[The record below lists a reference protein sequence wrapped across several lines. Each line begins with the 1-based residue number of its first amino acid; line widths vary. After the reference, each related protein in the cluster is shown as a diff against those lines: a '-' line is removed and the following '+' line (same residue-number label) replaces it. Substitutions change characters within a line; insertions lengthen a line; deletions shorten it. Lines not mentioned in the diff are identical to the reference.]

1 MMEPNNNCTDCIFCN
16 EKIPFFNLLSDREL
30 ELINDDRYSVRFKS
44 DELILKQGITAT
56 HLITLIEGVAKI
68 YIEGVNNKNLLYQL
82 IGDWQL
88 VEDPG
93 LHTDDKKYHFSVA
106 ALTDV
111 KVCFIN
117 AQNFLKV
124 LQKNNLFA
132 NEVIKHRSQNTV
144 YFFNRVISLTQK
156 QMVGRMADG
165 LLYLSNDFYKSFD
178 FDLNLSRQDLADLTA
193 MSKDSAIRI
202 LKEFERDQIISLK
215 GRKIKII
222 NMGQLKQLSIHG

>member
-1 MMEPNNNCTDCIFCN
+1 METNNNCADCLYCN
-16 EKIPFFNLLSDREL
+16 EKTPFFSLLSEREL

-56 HLITLIEGVAKI
+56 HLIALIEGVAKI

-82 IGDWQL
+82 IGGWQL

-93 LHTDDKKYHFSVA
+93 LHTEDKKYHFSVG
-106 ALTDV
+106 ALTDS

-117 AQNFLKV
+117 AKNFLKV
-124 LQKNNLFA
+124 LQKNNFFA

-144 YFFNRVISLTQK
+144 YFFDRVISLTQK

-165 LLYLSNDFYKSFD
+165 LLYLCNDFYKSVD
-178 FDLNLSRQDLADLTA
+178 FDMHLSRQDLADLTA

-202 LKEFERDQIISLK
+202 LKEMERDKIISLN
-215 GRKIKII
+215 GSKIKILEQD
-222 NMGQLKQLSIHG
+222 QLEQLSFHG